1 MGRTTL
7 LGIESYRVWRDSHVT
22 DIVTDNVTVT
32 VTSHMLECD
41 K

>member
-1 MGRTTL
+1 MGHTTL
-7 LGIESYRVWRDSHVT
+7 LGIEPYRVQRDSHVT
-22 DIVTDNVTVT
+22 DIVTVEVTVT

>member
-1 MGRTTL
+1 MSIYPFRERG
-7 LGIESYRVWRDSHVT
+7 SHVT
-22 DIVTDNVTVT
+22 DIVTVDVTVT